1 MTMVGGTFLASS
13 LATAAQRTGKVPRIG
28 YLSVAPRSVNV
39 DAFEQ
44 GLRELGYTLGQ
55 DIIIDYRFGEG
66 RVDRM
71 PPLAEE
77 LLRLK
82 VDVLFAANPQ
92 AIHAAR
98 ERPGR

>member
-13 LATAAQRTGKVPRIG
+13 LATAAQQTGKVPRIG